1 MNTIN
6 SKKIMAGAALT
17 ALYLF
22 VSIWLLVPLLTGYSM
37 IKNGESNAASVIPT
51 IGELYRQ
58 PLLCIKELVTRQL
71 YGSWLLIS
79 GALFVLIFLLAY
91 ASKTR
96 EEGVKYIPE
105 VGTHGTAGFMTPRE
119 VKEVLNTGKGGG
131 IIYGELNGKIIS
143 LPPDTYFN
151 RHVAVFGASGSMK
164 SRAYVRTNIL
174 QMSSEG
180 HSMIMTDPKGELA
193 RDTAKYLEEM
203 GYTVRI
209 FNLVNMTRSD
219 RWNPISEITSDVE
232 AQTFAEVVIA
242 NTHIPGTKSGDPF
255 WDRAEQN
262 LLKALVLYVVTEY
275 PKEERNLASV
285 YILLA
290 RNSREEIDKLF
301 YRLPFDH
308 PAKMPYNIYAQA
320 SDTVRTGVVIGLGTR
335 LQVFQNQLVGELT
348 STSDID
354 LTLPAKE
361 KCAYFAV
368 FPDTDSTFDFLAGLF
383 FSFLFIKLMRYADL
397 NGGTGEKQVYFLLD
411 EFPNIGTISDFTKK
425 ISTMRSRNLH
435 CSIIFQNIAQLKN
448 RYPNDAWQEIIG
460 NCDSRLFLGATDVM
474 TAESVSRLLGKST
487 VQTINTRKKAGM
499 AGAFDFGDISLGTSS
514 RNLLNTDE
522 ILRLPHE
529 NAILILRGQK
539 PLMLNKLD
547 YTKHPL
553 SKHLKPAPIEE
564 REWSKSSAEVEPVC
578 QDHTETDTSADAE
591 PMEGYTDN
599 TTSEPANISDDSFW

>member
-1 MNTIN
+1 
-6 SKKIMAGAALT
+6 
-17 ALYLF
+17 
-22 VSIWLLVPLLTGYSM
+22 
-37 IKNGESNAASVIPT
+37 
-51 IGELYRQ
+51 
-58 PLLCIKELVTRQL
+58 
-71 YGSWLLIS
+71 
-79 GALFVLIFLLAY
+79 
-91 ASKTR
+91 
-96 EEGVKYIPE
+96 
-105 VGTHGTAGFMTPRE
+105 
-119 VKEVLNTGKGGG
+119 
-131 IIYGELNGKIIS
+131 
-143 LPPDTYFN
+143 
-151 RHVAVFGASGSMK
+151 
-164 SRAYVRTNIL
+164 
-174 QMSSEG
+174 
-180 HSMIMTDPKGELA
+180 
-193 RDTAKYLEEM
+193 M
-203 GYTVRI
+203 GYTVKI

-242 NTHIPGTKSGDPF
+242 NTQIPGTKSGDPF

-474 TAESVSRLLGKST
+474 TAEFVSRLLGKST

-499 AGAFDFGDISLGTSS
+499 AGAFDFGHISLGTSS

-564 REWSKSSAEVEPVC
+564 REWSKSSAEVEPVY